1 MRGYRLLPV
10 LFPVV
15 AISLFLT
22 GRGEFVAIASPA
34 PRTRPTA
41 RTTTALPRLSS
52 CQAWPCL
59 FLLDG

>member
-22 GRGEFVAIASPA
+22 GARRVRRDREPGAAHEADGADDHGA
-34 PRTRPTA
+34 PTA
-41 RTTTALPRLSS
+41 E
-52 CQAWPCL
+52 
-59 FLLDG
+59 